1 MPVKGGGRL
10 LSRNLKI
17 LIAIIVVVV
26 LPTAAAL
33 TWYWV
38 TKDPTIRPL
47 GITKRALVERTA
59 QDGALLTI
67 VIRFDPDQDGKASDA
82 LGANIVR
89 ALEAKGVIGSV
100 KRLPMQGQEMTVT
113 YLVGASTLGPYSAS
127 HASSGINAAVG
138 AYRMVVPPETPG
150 N

>member
-1 MPVKGGGRL
+1 M

-67 VIRFDPDQDGKASDA
+67 VIRFDPDEDAKASEA
-82 LGANIVR
+82 LGNSIVR

-100 KRLPMQGQEMTVT
+100 KRLPTPGEDMTVT
-113 YLVGASTLGPYSAS
+113 YLIGASSIGPYSAS
-127 HASSGINAAVG
+127 HASSGISAAVG

>member
-1 MPVKGGGRL
+1 M

-47 GITKRALVERTA
+47 GITKQALVERTA
-59 QDGALLTI
+59 KGGSMLTI
-67 VIRFDPDQDGKASDA
+67 VIRFDPDEDAKASEA
-82 LGANIVR
+82 LGANIMR

-100 KRLPMQGQEMTVT
+100 KRLPVPGHEITVT
-113 YLVGASTLGPYSAS
+113 YLIGASTLGPYSAS
-127 HASSGINAAVG
+127 RASSGINAAVG
-138 AYRMVVPPETPG
+138 AYRLIVPPETPS

>member
-1 MPVKGGGRL
+1 M

-26 LPTAAAL
+26 LPTAVAL

-59 QDGALLTI
+59 EDGGLLTI
-67 VIRFDPDQDGKASDA
+67 VIRFDPALDTKASEV
-82 LGANIVR
+82 LGEKISYAF
-89 ALEAKGVIGSV
+89 EAKGVVASV
-100 KRLPMQGQEMTVT
+100 KSLPAPGQDMTVT
-113 YLVGASTLGPYSAS
+113 YLIGASIIGPYSAS

-138 AYRMVVPPETPG
+138 AYRMVVPAATPD

>member
-1 MPVKGGGRL
+1 M

-17 LIAIIVVVV
+17 LIAIILVVV

-47 GITKRALVERTA
+47 GITKQALVERTA
-59 QDGALLTI
+59 QGGSTLTI
-67 VIRFDPDQDGKASDA
+67 VIRFDPDEDTKASAA
-82 LGANIVR
+82 LGNSIVR

-100 KRLPMQGQEMTVT
+100 KRLPMQGQDMTVT

-127 HASSGINAAVG
+127 QASSGINAAMG
-138 AYRMVVPPETPG
+138 AYRMVVPPEISS

>member
-1 MPVKGGGRL
+1 M

-67 VIRFDPDQDGKASDA
+67 VIRFDPDEDAKASEA
-82 LGANIVR
+82 LGNSIVR

-100 KRLPMQGQEMTVT
+100 KRLPAPGQEMTVT
-113 YLVGASTLGPYSAS
+113 YLIGASSIGPYSAS
-127 HASSGINAAVG
+127 QASSGISAAVG
-138 AYRMVVPPETPG
+138 AYRMVVPPEAPS